1 MNSKVQ
7 HKRTDSVQ
15 ILANACYNEKF
26 ACFLKES
33 AVQEDMAEA
42 TKDDVLTSFF
52 KDEVDVVVVSSSE
65 SEAEGSHDPNIKVIS
80 ISPKFSC
87 R

>member
-1 MNSKVQ
+1 
-7 HKRTDSVQ
+7 
-15 ILANACYNEKF
+15 
-26 ACFLKES
+26 
-33 AVQEDMAEA
+33 MAEA

-87 R
+87 SKNILTI